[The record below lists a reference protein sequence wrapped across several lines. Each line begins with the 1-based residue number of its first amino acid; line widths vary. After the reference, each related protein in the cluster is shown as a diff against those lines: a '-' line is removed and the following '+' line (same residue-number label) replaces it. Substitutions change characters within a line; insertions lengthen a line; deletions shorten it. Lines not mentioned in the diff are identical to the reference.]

1 MKPDTPLLFN
11 SLSDLMRAGSS
22 VSAQTKQFIIWKV
35 NETEKMTSKWSQ
47 FLLAHSTN
55 SKIFSF

>member
-22 VSAQTKQFIIWKV
+22 VSAQTKQLIIWKV
-35 NETEKMTSKWSQ
+35 NETEKMTPKRSQ